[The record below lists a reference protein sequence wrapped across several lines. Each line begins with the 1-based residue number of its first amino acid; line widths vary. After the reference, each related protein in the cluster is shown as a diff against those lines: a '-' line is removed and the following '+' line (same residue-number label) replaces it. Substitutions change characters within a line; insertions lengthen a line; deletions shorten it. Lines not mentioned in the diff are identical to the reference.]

1 MLALSGQFQG
11 EGIPDLVDTLA
22 VGGES
27 LAVCCLQ
34 VQRRQIRRRVLLIGA
49 HHRRAAALPAEDG
62 EAAVDPVGIHM
73 EGAAQ
78 FVGKGVGSH
87 LVSADCLG
95 IRRSGRG
102 IVGNGGNGSVG
113 KEEGIL
119 HRARI
124 GADHKADAILR
135 AGDRAGEIGISQRAV
150 RIQGTHQT
158 AQGGVGIAA
167 GIGPDASRGV
177 AVFNDAVGIAG
188 NETGMQCG
196 IIRRGIV
203 LELRRNSAAADA
215 AAFLRSAGDGAQ
227 TDRTIGGA
235 VVRDT
240 ALKSAVFHSSRKRAD
255 NAAQVTAAGN
265 VAHYHKIFDGSI
277 CVH

>member
-1 MLALSGQFQG
+1 
-11 EGIPDLVDTLA
+11 
-22 VGGES
+22 
-27 LAVCCLQ
+27 
-34 VQRRQIRRRVLLIGA
+34 
-49 HHRRAAALPAEDG
+49 
-62 EAAVDPVGIHM
+62 M

-78 FVGKGVGSH
+78 SVGKGIGSH
-87 LVSADCLG
+87 LFCAGFRDSRC
-95 IRRSGRG
+95 SGRG

-119 HRARI
+119 HCTLI

-167 GIGPDASRGV
+167 GIGPGASRGV
-177 AVFNDAVGIAG
+177 AVFDDAVGIAG
-188 NETGMQCG
+188 NGTGMQCG

-203 LELRRNSAAADA
+203 FQLRRNSAAADA
-215 AAFLRSAGDGAQ
+215 AAFLSPANDAAQ

-235 VVRDT
+235 AVRDA
-240 ALKSAVFHSSRKRAD
+240 ALKSAVFHSARKRAD

-265 VAHYHKIFDGSI
+265 AAHYHKIFDGSI